1 MQLVVGLGN
10 PGPSYRNHRHNVGF
24 MVVERLHA
32 RIGASEWREK
42 FRGLAG
48 RGLLAGRETH
58 LLLPQT
64 FMNLSGE
71 SVQRAVTQ
79 LGVKPADILVVHDDL
94 DLPFGDVRVKVA
106 GGHGGHNGLRDITR
120 VIGADYLRVRVGIGR
135 PTVGTVE
142 HYVLSPFTKEESAEL
157 EGVIARAVE
166 AIEGVVSEGPS
177 LAMNKTNTKP
187 KKKPQ

>member
-1 MQLVVGLGN
+1 MQLIVGLGN
-10 PGPSYRNHRHNVGF
+10 PGPSYRTHRHNIGF
-24 MVVERLHA
+24 MVVERVHA

-42 FRGLAG
+42 HRGLSG

-71 SVQRAVTQ
+71 SVQRAVTA
-79 LGVKPADILVVHDDL
+79 LGVKPSDILVVHDDL
-94 DLPFGDVRVKVA
+94 DLPFGDVRVKVG

-142 HYVLSPFTKEESAEL
+142 HYVLSPFTKEESVEL
-157 EGVIARAVE
+157 DGVITRAVE
-166 AIEGVVSEGPS
+166 AVEGVVADGPS

-187 KKKPQ
+187 KKKP

>member
-10 PGPSYRNHRHNVGF
+10 PGPSYRGHRHSVGF
-24 MVVERLHA
+24 MVVERVHA

-42 FRGLAG
+42 FRGLTG

-71 SVQRAVTQ
+71 SVLRAVTQ

-94 DLPFGDVRVKVA
+94 DLAFGDVRVKVG
-106 GGHGGHNGLRDITR
+106 GGHGGHNGLRDISR
-120 VIGADYLRVRVGIGR
+120 VIGPDYLRVRVGIGR
-135 PTVGTVE
+135 PAVGTVE
-142 HYVLSPFTKEESAEL
+142 RYVLSDFTREESAGL
-157 EGVIARAVE
+157 DGVIQRAVDAVE
-166 AIEGVVSEGPS
+166 SVVSEGPMRT
-177 LAMNKTNTKP
+177 MNKTNAKP
-187 KKKPQ
+187 KKKS